1 MFERF
6 VDTSGWAAWIDS
18 RERFHGQALV
28 ALDEVWNQGGFL
40 VTTNYVLTELTAL
53 LSRLRIAKSQQ
64 IQFFDDLHAD
74 PSVEIVHIYVTRD
87 TEARNLWRTRLD
99 KDWTLVDCAS
109 FAVMKQCGLTEAI
122 TSDHHFEQAGF
133 IRILK

>member
-18 RERFHGQALV
+18 REQFHGQALV

-53 LSRLRIAKSQQ
+53 LSRLRIANRSKFSSST
-64 IQFFDDLHAD
+64 ISTPIL
-74 PSVEIVHIYVTRD
+74 PSRSY
-87 TEARNLWRTRLD
+87 
-99 KDWTLVDCAS
+99 
-109 FAVMKQCGLTEAI
+109 
-122 TSDHHFEQAGF
+122 TSM
-133 IRILK
+133 